1 MNQSFGAT
9 YKNQKKRKEKKVIN
23 DLGVLL
29 RFVCASLDAFP
40 FQLPGGP
47 GPVTVIVTVTISD
60 DASDTYFCTIL
71 HYNSSHGEL

>member
-9 YKNQKKRKEKKVIN
+9 YKNQKIKKKIKKGG
-23 DLGVLL
+23 DLDVLL

-47 GPVTVIVTVTISD
+47 GPVTVTWTSLV
-60 DASDTYFCTIL
+60 
-71 HYNSSHGEL
+71 HERRG